1 MKTQTFGIEVEMN
14 HISRQR
20 AAEVIA
26 AHFGTRVE
34 YQGGTYDTRLIPDAQ
49 GRKWKVVS
57 DSSID
62 GPSSEKTEFVSP
74 ICKWEDIETVQA
86 LIRALREA
94 GAKAHESCGIHVHIG
109 LGRHTAKTLRNLVN
123 IVNAKEDL
131 LTQALGISFERRDR

>member
-86 LIRALREA
+86 LIRALRDA
-94 GAKAHESCGIHVHIG
+94 GGIAVAHVGGEIAVSTVAASRGDWPWA
-109 LGRHTAKTLRNLVN
+109 RRPAQSKTYKLNLN
-123 IVNAKEDL
+123 E
-131 LTQALGISFERRDR
+131 